1 MAAREILVYPDDRL
15 RRPTEEVTEF
25 NDELK
30 SLVQDMFDTLKE
42 ADGIGLAAPQI
53 GVSKK
58 VVIIHIEEKDDEG
71 KLVEEHRLV
80 LVNPK
85 FLEKHGQ
92 TEYAEGCLSIP
103 SFYEKVQRAER
114 VKLQAQDENGE
125 THVYDADGLLA
136 ICMQHELDHLEGHL
150 FIDHISSL
158 KRDRIIKGLK
168 KKEKDKNR
176 A

>member
-15 RRPTEEVTEF
+15 RQPTTEVTKF
-25 NDELK
+25 DDELK
-30 SLVQDMFDTLKE
+30 ALVQDMFDTLKV

-58 VVIIHIEEKDDEG
+58 VVIIHIEEKDENNE
-71 KLVEEHRLV
+71 LLEEHRLV
-80 LVNPK
+80 LINPK
-85 FLEKHGQ
+85 FLEKHGT
-92 TEYAEGCLSIP
+92 TEYKEGCLSIP
-103 SFYEKVQRAER
+103 TFYETVQRAER

-136 ICMQHELDHLEGHL
+136 ICMQHEYDHLEGHL

-158 KRDRIIKGLK
+158 KRERIVKGLK
-168 KKEKDKNR
+168 KMRKDQQS
-176 A
+176 